1 MINRRWIVVASGLF
15 AAVFTAI
22 AMPPGVRWLENGTF
36 RISEGRFGIMAYNRF
51 WDGGERR
58 DRKSVLT
65 ATGRSVRETLVI
77 DGVSGLLTGE
87 FRQTGADS
95 FSLRYDLN
103 FPKAVELNS
112 LHGSLD
118 LPIDSPGVRIDGNM
132 VVFPERPEK
141 PHFYKSDNVRK
152 LEMELA
158 GGRFLVVG
166 GRQPLSVMLQ
176 DNRPW
181 GEATCSIRFYFSRR
195 EGRIS
200 QSSLELDFQIV
211 SGKSMPVEPAGAP
224 AAEGYPADVPI
235 LPRESTVSYE
245 TLEFRIPAERGR
257 AIYLENPPDSGKAAG
272 YRLKLPRGIRAGAIN
287 LLHAG
292 ERLPVA
298 GEFGELVVRFADGSF
313 RRFPL
318 FAGRDIASWN
328 RREQGCANALPVW
341 QDEPAYGGTV
351 LYVSGF
357 RLDRDDPVEVC
368 FRPTAA
374 GGRWLIPAVTLT
386 EKPVRIAFTGG
397 EKVVV
402 GANAEWIPVTFTDDT
417 VAGSPLDF
425 SSLAD
430 APAGKYGFVRPA
442 SDGTMTFENAPEKR
456 LRIYGVNLCFSA
468 NYPEKKFADALA
480 ERLVRCGYNGVRFHH
495 QDTDLLDPA
504 ASNTLT
510 FDPEKLDRLDY
521 LFAALK
527 KRGLYLTTDF
537 YTNREL
543 KPGDNVPE
551 CDFSGPQLKTLMP
564 ISRAARENWKEY
576 VRRWMRHRNPYT
588 GLTWAEDP
596 ALFCVNIANE
606 DPLCANWN
614 LSESSR
620 KCYLEYF
627 AQWKKAGNPD
637 NFTLFLSEL
646 QGKCLDELQA
656 FLKDDLRMETMVTS
670 LNFQMN
676 SALTVMRDRFEAV
689 DVHSYF
695 DHPSFPETKWAA
707 PYLFRQQSA
716 VGGAAKPLTDL
727 MACRIFNKPF
737 LVTEINFCNPNRY
750 RAEYG
755 PLIGGYA
762 ALQEWSGIFR
772 FTWTHSAWGVERGA
786 SGPPFMFDI
795 AGDPLARL
803 SDRIVIAMF
812 RRGDV
817 SPARQKF
824 AQRFSANDLGVGDRN
839 GDIANFGILGLTGQV
854 GAVVVPRIPKD
865 VTVLGG
871 SDDPEIKIPFGPV
884 VSSTG
889 ELKIDAGSRSFTVSS
904 PRSESITLERGSLEA
919 GRLSVHDV
927 QGFQTVAAIALD
939 EHPLAAS
946 GSILVI
952 HLTNVLPTGMTFED
966 ETMQLIPD
974 IGRLPILVRRLKAEV
989 GIAAG
994 ERPFRVTALNG
1005 NGKALGEVKGVL
1017 TDGVFRFTAD
1027 PGCFPGGVMAYHL
1040 TR

>member
-1 MINRRWIVVASGLF
+1 MMNMKWIVPVLLGVA
-15 AAVFTAI
+15 FTAA
-22 AMPPGVRWLENGTF
+22 AMPPGVRLKEDGTF
-36 RISEGRFGIMAYNRF
+36 RIGEGRFLIEAFDRSWNTGKGR
-51 WDGGERR
+51 ERKA
-58 DRKSVLT
+58 DLADNGLSL
-65 ATGRSVRETLVI
+65 SETLLI
-77 DGVSGLLTGE
+77 DGVSGTLAGRV
-87 FRQTGADS
+87 RQTSVDS
-95 FSLRYDLN
+95 FSLRYELD

-112 LHGSLD
+112 LHGALT
-118 LPIDSPGVRIDGNM
+118 LPITFPGIRIDGTW
-132 VVFPERPEK
+132 VAFPEK
-141 PHFYKSDNVRK
+141 TGVPHFFRAESARK

-158 GGRFLVVG
+158 GGRRLIIDDG
-166 GRQPLSVMLQ
+166 GRPFPVMLQ
-176 DNRPW
+176 DNRSW
-181 GEATCSIRFYFSRR
+181 GLETCSVRFYFSRR
-195 EGRIS
+195 AGRIS
-200 QSSLELDFQIV
+200 RSSLALNFRVV
-211 SGKSMPVEPAGAP
+211 SGKSVPVEL
-224 AAEGYPADVPI
+224 AELSTDYPADAPN
-235 LPRESTVSYE
+235 LPRESTICYE
-245 TLEFRIPAERGR
+245 TLDFRIPAKRGH
-257 AIYLENPPDSGKAAG
+257 ALFLENPPGANRTAG
-272 YRLKLPRGIRAGAIN
+272 RCVKFPPGTRAGAVN

-292 ERLPVA
+292 ENLPVT
-298 GEFGELVVRFADGSF
+298 GRFGELEVRFADGSSQCI
-313 RRFPL
+313 PL
-318 FAGRDIASWN
+318 FAGQDTGVWS
-328 RREQGCANALPVW
+328 RRLGGSNALPVW
-341 QDEPAYGGTV
+341 QDEPAYGGSV

-357 RLDRDDPVEVC
+357 RLDRDDPAEVR
-368 FRPTAA
+368 FHLTAP

-386 EKPVRIAFTGG
+386 EKAVRIAFTGG
-397 EKVVV
+397 EKLVVA
-402 GANAEWIPVTFTDDT
+402 ANAEWIPVTFTDDT

-442 SDGTMTFENAPEKR
+442 PDGTMTFENAPEKR

-495 QDTDLLDPA
+495 QDTDLLNPA
-504 ASNTLT
+504 TDDTLT

-551 CDFSGPQLKTLMP
+551 CDFSGRQLKTLMP

-576 VRRWMRHRNPYT
+576 VRRWMTHRNPYT

-606 DPLCANWN
+606 DPLSAAWN
-614 LSESSR
+614 QSESSR
-620 KCYLEYF
+620 KRYLEHF
-627 AQWKKAGNPD
+627 EAWKKAGNPD
-637 NFTLFLSEL
+637 NFTLFLCEL
-646 QGKCLDELQA
+646 QGRCLDELQT
-656 FLKDDLRMETMVTS
+656 FLKEELKMKAMVTS
-670 LNFQMN
+670 LNFMMN
-676 SALTVMRDRFEAV
+676 SSLTIMRNRFEVV
-689 DVHSYF
+689 DVHNYF
-695 DHPSFPETKWAA
+695 DHPAFPDIPWQA
-707 PYLFRQQSA
+707 PYLFRQLSA
-716 VGGAAKPLTDL
+716 TGTAAKPLTDL
-727 MACRIFNKPF
+727 MACRIFDKPF
-737 LVTEINFCNPNRY
+737 LVTELNFCNPNRY

-755 PLIGGYA
+755 PLTGAYA
-762 ALQEWSGIFR
+762 ALQDWSGIFR
-772 FTWTHSAWGVERGA
+772 FAWTHSAWGVERGA

-795 AGDPLARL
+795 TGDPLGRL
-803 SDRIVIAMF
+803 SDRIVVAMF

-817 SPARQKF
+817 SVAPQKF
-824 AQRFSANDLGVGDRN
+824 AQRFSEADRGVGSRN
-839 GDIANFGILGLTGQV
+839 GNIGDFGILGLTGQV
-854 GAVVVPRIPKD
+854 GAVITPRVPEG
-865 VTVLGG
+865 VTVLDA
-871 SDDPEIKIPFGPV
+871 SAFPEVKLPSGPV

-904 PRSESITLERGSLEA
+904 PRCESITLERGSLEA
-919 GRLSVHDV
+919 GALSVHDV

-974 IGRLPILVRRLKAEV
+974 FGRLPILVRRLKAEV

-1017 TDGVFRFTAD
+1017 ADGVFRFTAD